1 MSRKMK
7 SVLFDIEAT
16 GLLRRQSK
24 MHCLVL
30 RDLDEPDAV
39 SVYDNRPGKPILA
52 GVEELKQADI
62 LVGHN
67 ISGYDIPLLK
77 EIYPDFKANGQVLD
91 TLVLSRIFYPK
102 PVLMEKDY
110 KIQHA
115 GMPIRMYGS
124 HSLAAWGYRL
134 KCYKGE
140 FGKQPENFK
149 VYTPEMLDYCIQD
162 TLVNQKL
169 WETLKRR
176 IDEYS

>member
-39 SVYDNRPGKPILA
+39 SVYDDRPGKPILA

-67 ISGYDIPLLK
+67 ISGYDIPSAQGDLPRLQGQWTGAGHPGAVTHLLPQACADG
-77 EIYPDFKANGQVLD
+77 EGLQDPACRDADPHVRIPFASRLGLQAQVLQGRVRQA
-91 TLVLSRIFYPK
+91 TRELQGLYP
-102 PVLMEKDY
+102 
-110 KIQHA
+110 
-115 GMPIRMYGS
+115 
-124 HSLAAWGYRL
+124 
-134 KCYKGE
+134 
-140 FGKQPENFK
+140 
-149 VYTPEMLDYCIQD
+149 
-162 TLVNQKL
+162 
-169 WETLKRR
+169 
-176 IDEYS
+176 